1 MAHWAQGTYTVVN
14 RAKYVGN
21 GEPRY
26 RSGWEFSF
34 MKFCDSNDAVLQWAS
49 ESIAIPYRHPLTGK
63 MSQYI
68 PDFLITYRTRGNQM
82 RAELIE
88 IKPKKQSVIESKMN
102 SKDRAIIAIN
112 YAKWDAATKWARRN
126 GLVFRVITEQ
136 DMFHNGRAW
145 ATKYGMTRKLEEL
158 FDLPPTEEEVDL
170 ALPDLPTNRQTL
182 QALDEAIDKVDNAL
196 PAVRG
201 LEATDT
207 EMDELAGLAT
217 GTYKDLMDLGFQV
230 DSRFASEIFS
240 VASNML
246 GHAITAKTAKLDKKL
261 KMIDL
266 QMKKMRL
273 DQQQQALDS
282 KDPEGL
288 AAAQTAHGVV
298 LSRNDLLE
306 RIIGKGQNAQKE

>member
-88 IKPKKQSVIESKMN
+88 IKPKKQSVVESKMN
-102 SKDRAIIAIN
+102 SRDRTIVAIN
-112 YAKWDAATKWARRN
+112 YCKWDAATKWARRN
-126 GLVFRVITEQ
+126 GLTFRVITEQ

-261 KMIDL
+261 KIIDL